1 MSKIVHVDTKE
12 ELIKVLEEND
22 TVLVDFFATW
32 CGPCKMLS
40 PVLEEIAEEQDGK
53 TLVVKIDIDRAES
66 LAIEYRVM
74 SVPTLFYFKDGKTAA
89 KAVGLQSKTQIM
101 NQLEKL

>member
-12 ELIKVLEEND
+12 ELTKVLEEND
-22 TVLVDFFATW
+22 TVLADFFATW
-32 CGPCKMLS
+32 CGPCKMLA

-53 TLVVKIDIDRAES
+53 ACVVKIDIDRAEA

-74 SVPTLFYFKDGKTAA
+74 SVPTLFYFKYGKTAA